1 LDRKVLAV
9 VLAAGASR
17 RFGSPKQL
25 AVFGNQTLVE
35 HIQAVLLGSSVDEV
49 CVIVGCSA
57 EAVRSY
63 ILPGVKVL
71 HNEQWDEGIAASI
84 RCAAHYADKTQSS
97 HLFLFA
103 CDQPFVTPCL
113 VDKMVGLSKFEPDK
127 IVACKYGDSVGVPAL
142 FSNNYFEVLS
152 SLRGDS
158 GAKSII
164 KKDAGA
170 IFVDFPEGATDV
182 DCPSDLPLQI

>member
-1 LDRKVLAV
+1 MDRKVLAV

-25 AVFGNQTLVE
+25 ALVGNLTLVE
-35 HIQAVLLGSSVDEV
+35 HIQTVLLGSSVDEV
-49 CVIVGCSA
+49 SVVVGSSA
-57 EAVRSY
+57 EAIEPY
-63 ILPGVKVL
+63 ILPGAKVW

-84 RCAAHYADKTQSS
+84 RCAAQYAAETQAS

-113 VDKMVGLSKFEPDK
+113 VDKIVNLSKFDPDK
-127 IVACKYGDSVGVPAL
+127 IIACKYGDSVGVPAL
-142 FSNNYFEVLS
+142 FPNNYFELLR

-164 KKDAGA
+164 KKAAGTV
-170 IFVDFPEGATDV
+170 FVEFPQGVTDV
-182 DCPSDLPLQI
+182 DYPSDLPLQI

>member
-1 LDRKVLAV
+1 MDRRVLAV

-25 AVFGNQTLVE
+25 ALIGNVTLVE
-35 HIQAVLLGSSVDEV
+35 HIQTVLLGSSVDEV
-49 CVIVGCSA
+49 CVIVGSSA
-57 EAVRSY
+57 EAIRSY
-63 ILPGVKVL
+63 ILPGAKVL

-84 RCAAHYADKTQSS
+84 RCAAEYAAQTKSS

-113 VDKMVGLSKFEPDK
+113 LDKIVGLSKFDPDK

-142 FSNNYFEVLS
+142 FPNNYFEVLS

-164 KKDAGA
+164 KRAAGA